1 MVTKAVFCDALGTV
15 LELDPPWI
23 HLGPALGVP
32 VDDRLETAV
41 RREMAYYRDHAHEGT
56 DEATLADLRRRCAA
70 LLGGELGREVP
81 VDQLLAA
88 IRFRPAADAGPAL
101 AGLRELG
108 LTLVCVSNWDI
119 SLAEVLERCGLRGAF
134 DGVVSSAA
142 AGARKPD
149 PAIFAVAL
157 ELAGCLPAEALHV
170 GDTPTEDAAGAAAAG
185 IPSLLLDRDG
195 EGEIASLAEIQQHLR
210 S

>member
-1 MVTKAVFCDALGTV
+1 MITKAVFCDALGTV

-23 HLGPALGVP
+23 HLGPELGLP
-32 VDDRLETAV
+32 VDDRLEAAV
-41 RREMAYYRDHAHEGT
+41 RREMAYYRDHAQEGT
-56 DEATLADLRRRCAA
+56 DEVALADLRRRCAA
-70 LLGGELGREVP
+70 LLERELGREVS
-81 VDQLLAA
+81 VEQMLSA
-88 IRFRPAADAGPAL
+88 IRFRSAADAGPAL

-119 SLAEVLERCGLRGAF
+119 SLGEVLERCGLGGAF
-134 DGVVSSAA
+134 DAVVTSAA
-142 AGARKPD
+142 AGGRKPD

-157 ELAGCLPAEALHV
+157 EFAGCAPGEALHV
-170 GDTPTEDAAGAAAAG
+170 GDTPAEDAAGAAAAG

-195 EGEIASLAEIQQHLR
+195 GGEIASLAEIQQHLR